1 MNSLK
6 LNFIGNAMK
15 ANFYVRVKFQ
25 NFFSGDEAIFNEVV
39 IDESMFG
46 NQSNSIQL
54 IGNIDEDFDDVSPLA
69 VIINKSSDS
78 TEDIIEKLFL
88 YNDKGDE
95 DSWSFITNILEQ
107 EFDLDSSDDDQ
118 EMVVDSIVEA
128 LFTFSDYE
136 PSSLGKK
143 YISREFLEISKIS
156 KKQASKIN
164 YFIYR
169 AMAHFNTEVD
179 FGKKPSSASI
189 EKTLLKNNESIEW
202 LDKFETI
209 AIAFKK

>member
-1 MNSLK
+1 
-6 LNFIGNAMK
+6 MK
-15 ANFYVRVKFQ
+15 ANFYARVKFQ
-25 NFFSGDEAIFNEVV
+25 NFFSGDEAIFNEAV

-54 IGNIDEDFDDVSPLA
+54 IGKIDEDFDDVSPLA
-69 VIINKSSDS
+69 IIINKSTDGNAGV
-78 TEDIIEKLFL
+78 IEKLFL

-107 EFDLDSSDDDQ
+107 EFDLDSRDDDQ

-128 LFTFSDYE
+128 LFTLSDYE

-143 YISREFLEISKIS
+143 YISREFLEISKIQ

-169 AMAHFNTEVD
+169 TMAHFNTEVD
-179 FGKKPSSASI
+179 LGKKLSSASL
-189 EKTLLKNNESIEW
+189 EEALLKNNESIEW
-202 LDKFETI
+202 LDKCETI
-209 AIAFKK
+209 GIAFKK

>member
-1 MNSLK
+1 
-6 LNFIGNAMK
+6 MK
-15 ANFYVRVKFQ
+15 ANFYARVKFQ
-25 NFFSGDEAIFNEVV
+25 NIFSGDEAIFNEAV

-54 IGNIDEDFDDVSPLA
+54 IGKIDEDFDDVSPLA
-69 VIINKSSDS
+69 IIINKSTDGNAGV
-78 TEDIIEKLFL
+78 IEKLFL

-118 EMVVDSIVEA
+118 EMVVDSVVEA
-128 LFTFSDYE
+128 LFTLSDYR

-143 YISREFLEISKIS
+143 YISRELLEISKIP

-169 AMAHFNTEVD
+169 TMAHFNTEVD
-179 FGKKPSSASI
+179 LGKKISSASV
-189 EKTLLKNNESIEW
+189 EEALLKNNESIEW
-202 LDKFETI
+202 LDKCETI
-209 AIAFKK
+209 VIAFKK